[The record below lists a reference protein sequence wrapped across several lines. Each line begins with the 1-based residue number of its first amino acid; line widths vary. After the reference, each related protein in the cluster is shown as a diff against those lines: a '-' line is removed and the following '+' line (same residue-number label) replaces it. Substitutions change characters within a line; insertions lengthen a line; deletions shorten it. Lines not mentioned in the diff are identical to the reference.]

1 MTSDTQRE
9 RRVTL
14 AAQPVHLTFSSRY
27 SAHPVGGATED
38 RMSEPLSLFE
48 RMQLVAELDARVTRN
63 PAPHP
68 SLPATPGPGSNV
80 AYVSKEEND
89 RLVRQAMVMGLGRFQ
104 VR

>member
-1 MTSDTQRE
+1 
-9 RRVTL
+9 
-14 AAQPVHLTFSSRY
+14 
-27 SAHPVGGATED
+27 
-38 RMSEPLSLFE
+38 MSEPLSLFE

-89 RLVRQAMVMGLGRFQ
+89 RLVSAALALGMGQFAKMTAGETHMLAARLS
-104 VR
+104 RR